1 MQRYSRQIIL
11 KEIRKNG
18 QRKLLNSKVV
28 IIGCGALGTVSANNL
43 ARSGV
48 GKITVVDRDIIEL
61 NNLQRQIL
69 FDEEDVGKPKAEVV
83 KEKLQKIN
91 SEIEVV
97 AKVED
102 VNYTN
107 VEELIKGNDL
117 VLDATDN
124 METRFLLNDA
134 CVKNKIP
141 FIYGGAIATYGMAF
155 VNGKSCFRCIFPK
168 LPKRG
173 SLPTCD
179 TFGILNTVPCII
191 ASIQI
196 TEALKILLGKIPTND
211 LIIFDV
217 WNLELRKIKV
227 SKAKNCPCCV
237 KKNYE
242 FLKEKKDAITSLCG
256 RSSVQINPLKKQ
268 EINLNELA
276 EKLKNLGE
284 VKNLK
289 SVLNFN
295 DGKNEMTIFK
305 DGRAIVKTKD
315 EKIAKSVYS
324 KYVGN

>member
-1 MQRYSRQIIL
+1 MQRYSRQTIL

-18 QRKLLNSKVV
+18 QRKLLNSKVI

-43 ARSGV
+43 ARAGV
-48 GKITVVDRDIIEL
+48 GKITVVDRDTIEL
-61 NNLQRQIL
+61 NNLQRQVL
-69 FDEEDVGKPKAEVV
+69 FSEEDIDKPKAEVV

-91 SEIEVV
+91 SEIEII
-97 AKVED
+97 AKIED

-107 VEELIKGNDL
+107 VENLIKSNDL
-117 VLDATDN
+117 VVDATDN

-141 FIYGGAIATYGMAF
+141 FIYGGAISFYGMVF
-155 VNGKSCFRCIFPK
+155 VNGKSCFRCIFPS

-179 TFGILNTVPCII
+179 TSGVLNTVPFII
-191 ASIQI
+191 ASIQT
-196 TEALKILLGKIPTND
+196 TEALKILLGKIPSEH

-227 SKAKNCPCCV
+227 SKAKNCECCV

-242 FLKEKKDAITSLCG
+242 FLNEKKDIITTLCG
-256 RSSVQINPLKKQ
+256 RNAVQINPLRKQ
-268 EINLNELA
+268 EINLSDLEN
-276 EKLKNLGE
+276 KLKNIGK
-284 VKNLK
+284 VKNLG

-295 DGKNEMTIFK
+295 DGKYNLTIFK
-305 DGRAIVKTKD
+305 DGRAIIKTED